1 MARLL
6 WILLL
11 LPVLEVV
18 TAVFLYNRFGTPF
31 LAWLL
36 AGAVAGALLIG
47 QAKANFRAVLAQ
59 LGQGGGAVV
68 GISLWRLL
76 ATARV
81 FFAGLLFLFP
91 GVLSDLLALVV
102 LLLPGRLL
110 AGRAGAG
117 PKAANDD
124 VIEAEF
130 REVREEQRRLPR
142 DE

>member
-18 TAVFLYNRFGTPF
+18 TAVLLYNRLGTPF

-36 AGAVAGALLIG
+36 AGALIG
-47 QAKANFRAVLAQ
+47 SMLLGVAKANLRAVLAQ
-59 LGQGGGAVV
+59 LGQGGSAVAGV
-68 GISLWRLL
+68 SLWKLL
-76 ATARV
+76 VTARV
-81 FFAGLLFLFP
+81 FFAGLLFLVP
-91 GVLSDLLALVV
+91 GVLSDVLALVV
-102 LLLPGRLL
+102 LLLPGKLL
-110 AGRAGAG
+110 AARAGVG

-130 REVREEQRRLPR
+130 HEVREERRRLPH

>member
-18 TAVFLYNRFGTPF
+18 TAVFLYNRLGTPF

-36 AGAVAGALLIG
+36 AGALIG
-47 QAKANFRAVLAQ
+47 SLLLGKAKANFRAVLAQ
-59 LGQGGGAVV
+59 LSRGGGAVV
-68 GISLWRLL
+68 GVSLWNLL

-91 GVLSDLLALVV
+91 GVLSDLLGLVV
-102 LLLPGRLL
+102 LLLPARLL
-110 AGRAGAG
+110 AGRGGVG

-130 REVREEQRRLPR
+130 REVREERRQLPR